1 MNRYEKYDFIHLKRK
16 KRFLSFVSLNVYQ
29 LVYYLFSFSKQ
40 INLILF
46 YYEF

>member
-16 KRFLSFVSLNVYQ
+16 NDFKVLLSAYQ

>member
-16 KRFLSFVSLNVYQ
+16 NDFKVLLSAYQLSFYST
-29 LVYYLFSFSKQ
+29 SFSKQ

-46 YYEF
+46 HYEF